1 MAETVRA
8 ERTRQASVPALAAYL
23 VAVLPPLFWSGNFL
37 VARLMRG
44 EIPPIQMSF
53 WRWLLALAI
62 LLPFIVA
69 PVRRD
74 WSRIRSQLAFLALL
88 GAIGVTAFNCFVYVA
103 LHYTTVVNAA
113 LVNSLLP
120 VVTIAIARVLLGQL
134 VTSRRALGILMSLAG
149 AALVIARGDPSAL
162 ARLTIGRGEVLVF
175 AGMSFWAL
183 YTVLIRWRP
192 PGLKPLSL
200 LGSTTAFGVLFHLP
214 FMLFEV
220 NTVGAFVPTSSTLP
234 ALIYFAIFPSILAYI
249 FWNRSVAVLG
259 PATTGMFM
267 HFLPLFSAGLASVF
281 LGETLAWYHPLA
293 FVVIVAGVTL
303 VTTQASPRSGE
314 RQRAEIGSRS

>member
-134 VTSRRALGILMSLAG
+134 VPSRRALGILMSLAG

-183 YTVLIRWRP
+183 YMVLVRRRP
-192 PGLKPLSL
+192 LGLKPLSL
-200 LGSTTAFGVLFHLP
+200 LGATTVFGIVFHLP
-214 FMLFEV
+214 FVLVE
-220 NTVGAFVPTSSTLP
+220 TTASGIFVPTLHSLP
-234 ALIYFAIFPSILAYI
+234 ALIYFAIFPSILAYV
-249 FWNRSVAVLG
+249 FWNRSIATLG

-267 HFLPLFSAGLASVF
+267 HLMPTLSAILAAAL
-281 LGETLAWYHPLA
+281 LGE
-293 FVVIVAGVTL
+293 
-303 VTTQASPRSGE
+303 R
-314 RQRAEIGSRS
+314 RA